1 MSEVKL
7 NHLTTERRN
16 EKTMNLDTLSTHEL
30 LQIMNE
36 EDHKVPEAVREAIPE
51 IEKAVQAIIKAL
63 RSGGRLIYMG
73 AGTSGRL
80 GVIDSAECMPTFGTT
95 YEVVGLLAGGP
106 DAFLTAVEGAEDDA
120 ELGKQDLVDQKL
132 TEKDVVCGI
141 AASGRTPYVIGGL
154 DYARS
159 IGATAVSVA
168 CNKNSEV
175 GKHAD
180 VAIEVDAGPEVL
192 PLTTTQ
198 IVLITVHITSE
209 INQIIQQW
217 IKEPN

>member
-30 LQIMNE
+30 LEIMNE

-106 DAFLTAVEGAEDDA
+106 GAFLTAVEGAEDDA

-192 PLTTTQ
+192 TGSTRLKSGTCQ
-198 IVLITVHITSE
+198 KLIL
-209 INQIIQQW
+209 NM
-217 IKEPN
+217 

>member
-30 LQIMNE
+30 LEIMNE

-120 ELGKQDLVDQKL
+120 ELGKQDLVDQK
-132 TEKDVVCGI
+132 
-141 AASGRTPYVIGGL
+141 
-154 DYARS
+154 
-159 IGATAVSVA
+159 
-168 CNKNSEV
+168 
-175 GKHAD
+175 
-180 VAIEVDAGPEVL
+180 
-192 PLTTTQ
+192 
-198 IVLITVHITSE
+198 
-209 INQIIQQW
+209 
-217 IKEPN
+217 

>member
-30 LQIMNE
+30 LEIMNE

-95 YEVVGLLAGGP
+95 YEVVGAKKIRFLNSQPPITIGSKQACFIGLASNP
-106 DAFLTAVEGAEDDA
+106 EPP
-120 ELGKQDLVDQKL
+120 ELKAGSADFSDPLK
-132 TEKDVVCGI
+132 GFRAPAAPI
-141 AASGRTPYVIGGL
+141 AGWP
-154 DYARS
+154 
-159 IGATAVSVA
+159 
-168 CNKNSEV
+168 
-175 GKHAD
+175 
-180 VAIEVDAGPEVL
+180 P
-192 PLTTTQ
+192 
-198 IVLITVHITSE
+198 
-209 INQIIQQW
+209 
-217 IKEPN
+217 